1 MRKIG
6 LLALLSVIL
15 VEGAHASSGGNNN
28 YPRGYRFGDDSGR
41 VYSVLYSGI
50 RNSNGGITEVRISD
64 HFEIGVLLFTVV
76 SYNDVPLPNNFPNR
90 FIASE
95 YFCQPALAPI
105 EGDNRYTTAL
115 TDDVY
120 DAISRDSLNFRDAIR
135 IYIDRADNTLDIM
148 IRNNRALTEE
158 EAAAMETITNY
169 LGDDIVR
176 SYPEY
181 FGRREDGRNTNNRPV
196 PAEINTNNNIIVTAA
211 TNPTDG
217 HAEEEETEAST
228 IANPAITALLFRL
241 LMGGGS
247 L

>member
-28 YPRGYRFGDDSGR
+28 YPREYRFRDDSGR
-41 VYSVLYSGI
+41 AYSVSYSGI
-50 RNSNGGITEVRISD
+50 RNSSGDVTEVRIND
-64 HFEIGVLLFTVV
+64 HSEIRTLLFTLQ
-76 SYNDVPLPNNFPNR
+76 YNIPLPRSFPGR

-95 YFCQPALAPI
+95 YFCQPILVPI
-105 EGDNRYTTAL
+105 GGYNRYSTAL
-115 TDDVY
+115 LDNVY
-120 DAISRDSLNFRDAIR
+120 DAISRGSHNFRDVIR
-135 IYIDRADNTLDIM
+135 VYRDRVDNTLDIM
-148 IRNNRALTEE
+148 IRRNDRTTLTEE
-158 EAAAMETITNY
+158 EAVAMEMITNY
-169 LGDDIVR
+169 LGHDIVE

-181 FGRREDGRNTNNRPV
+181 FRRREDGRNTNNRPV

-211 TNPTDG
+211 TNPTDE

>member
-15 VEGAHASSGGNNN
+15 VEGARASSGGNNN

-41 VYSVLYSGI
+41 VYSVSYSGI
-50 RNSNGGITEVRISD
+50 RNSSGNVTEVRISD

-76 SYNDVPLPNNFPNR
+76 SYNDAPLPNNFPNR

-95 YFCQPALAPI
+95 YFCQPTLVPIGGYNRYSTALA
-105 EGDNRYTTAL
+105 
-115 TDDVY
+115 DDVY
-120 DAISRDSLNFRDAIR
+120 DAISRGSRNFRDVIR
-135 IYIDRADNTLDIM
+135 VYIDPIYNTIDIM

-158 EAAAMETITNY
+158 ETVAMEMITNY
-169 LGDDIVR
+169 LGHDIVE

-181 FGRREDGRNTNNRPV
+181 FRRVESEHSNTSNRPT
-196 PAEINTNNNIIVTAA
+196 PTEINTNNSIITTT
-211 TNPTDG
+211 TNTNNE
-217 HAEEEETEAST
+217 HTEEEEAQINRVE
-228 IANPAITALLFRL
+228 NPDITALLFRL
-241 LMGGGS
+241 LMGGS

>member
-15 VEGAHASSGGNNN
+15 VEGAHASSRGNNN
-28 YPRGYRFGDDSGR
+28 YLRGYRFGDDSGR
-41 VYSVLYSGI
+41 VYSVSYSGI
-50 RNSNGGITEVRISD
+50 RNSNGDVTEVRIND
-64 HFEIGVLLFTVV
+64 HFRIGVLLFALR
-76 SYNDVPLPNNFPNR
+76 YDAPLPNNFPNR

-95 YFCQPALAPI
+95 YFCQPTLAPI
-105 EGDNRYTTAL
+105 GGYNRYTAAL

-120 DAISRDSLNFRDAIR
+120 DAISEGSRNFRDVIR
-135 IYIDRADNTLDIM
+135 VYIDPIYNTIDIM
-148 IRNNRALTEE
+148 IRNNRATLTEE
-158 EAAAMETITNY
+158 ETITMEMITNY
-169 LGDDIVR
+169 LGHNIVE

-181 FGRREDGRNTNNRPV
+181 FRRRDDERSNTNNRPV
-196 PAEINTNNNIIVTAA
+196 PAEINTNNNIIVTAV
-211 TNPTDG
+211 TNPTDE
-217 HAEEEETEAST
+217 HAEEEETESST